1 MSEHPVHIPALEP
14 GRTYGRLLSLLAPL
28 ERVVQPR
35 FYGLDRV
42 PESGAMLVGNHT
54 VLGLVDLPFMM
65 AALWKRR
72 RIVVRGLGE
81 HAHYAFP
88 VWRDLLERGGMVRG
102 TRNNVRALMREEQN
116 IMVFPGGGREVN
128 KRRGE
133 RYRLMWKERLG
144 FARLAIEQ
152 GYPIVPF
159 AAIGAE
165 EMFDVVIDANNPLF
179 RRITSAIEGATH
191 LPLLLP
197 VVRGV
202 GPTPIPR
209 PERLYFWF
217 GAPIKT
223 TRFAGHEGD
232 VDAART
238 LRNEVRSGVEGGI
251 ELLLQ
256 EREHDRNRSL
266 AKRLR
271 HRVED

>member
-1 MSEHPVHIPALEP
+1 LSDHPVHVPDLAPE
-14 GRTYGRLLSLLAPL
+14 RTYGRLLSLLAPL

-35 FYGLDRV
+35 FHGLDEL
-42 PESGAMLVGNHT
+42 PESGTMLVGNHT
-54 VLGLVDLPFMM
+54 VLGLLDLPFMM

-88 VWRDLLERGGMVRG
+88 VWRDLLAQGGMVRG
-102 TRNNVRALMREEQN
+102 TRDNVRALMREKQN
-116 IMVFPGGGREVN
+116 IVVFPGGAREVN

-144 FARLAIEQ
+144 FARLAIEH

-179 RRITSAIEGATH
+179 KRIASAIEGTTH
-191 LPLLLP
+191 LPLLP

-217 GAPIKT
+217 GPPIET
-223 TRFAGHEGD
+223 TRFVGREAD
-232 VDAART
+232 VAAARA
-238 LRNEVRSGVEGGI
+238 LRNQVRSGVESGI
-251 ELLLQ
+251 EFLLQ
-256 EREHDRNRSL
+256 EREHDQNRSL
-266 AKRLR
+266 AKRLL
-271 HRVED
+271 HRVEE